1 MPPPRRDPEPP
12 PTLLTAK
19 EVAHRLS
26 IAVRTLHRLVS
37 AGVVPAPIR
46 ITRKIIR
53 WRVGDI
59 DRYLNELPP
68 QEQAS

>member
-1 MPPPRRDPEPP
+1 MQPRRPDPEPP

-53 WRVGDI
+53 WRVTDI
-59 DRYLNELPP
+59 DCYLKGLPP
-68 QEQAS
+68 EEQAS

>member
-1 MPPPRRDPEPP
+1 MPPRRPDPEPP
-12 PTLLTAK
+12 PILLTAK

-26 IAVRTLHRLVS
+26 IAVRTLQRLVS

-53 WRVGDI
+53 WRVTDI
-59 DRYLNELPP
+59 DRYLKGLPP
-68 QEQAS
+68 EEQAS